1 MFLSKIKLS
10 IIIAL
15 TSALL
20 LTGCSGQ
27 LAESDVV
34 ENPPEPQVEKIKV
47 FTSFYPLY
55 DFAYKVGGELVE
67 VTSIVPPAT
76 EPHSFEPTP
85 RILAELEKA
94 DIFIYNG
101 LEFEPWV
108 DGVLELLA
116 GKDIRIINA
125 SEGLD
130 LIKMDD
136 DHDHE
141 DDDHDHED
149 DDHEHEDDHE
159 DEEDHDHAHGEYD
172 PHIWLDPMNA
182 AKIAERIKNELS
194 AASVD
199 HSTVFEEN
207 YSSFKAQLDELDVE
221 FTKELEGIPSED
233 RKIIVSHSAFGY
245 LARRYGIE
253 EISVAGTSPHAEPT
267 PAKLAELSKLA
278 TEYNIKH
285 IFFEVLANPK
295 TAEVLSEEANL
306 EPLVL
311 YNMEGL
317 TDEQQGAG
325 EDYMSLMYKNIESLK
340 KALVK

>member
-1 MFLSKIKLS
+1 MFFSKIKLS
-10 IIIAL
+10 MIIAL
-15 TSALL
+15 TIALL

-27 LAESDVV
+27 PAESDGVDH
-34 ENPPEPQVEKIKV
+34 PPEPQLEKIKV
-47 FTSFYPLY
+47 FTSFYPYY
-55 DFAYKVGGELVE
+55 DFALTVGGELVE
-67 VTSIVPPAT
+67 VTSIVPAST

-94 DIFIYNG
+94 EVFIYNG

-108 DGVLELLA
+108 DGVLELLS
-116 GKDIRIINA
+116 GKDIKIINA

-130 LIKMDD
+130 LISLEDHDHDHD
-136 DHDHE
+136 DHDH
-141 DDDHDHED
+141 DDHDH
-149 DDHEHEDDHE
+149 DHDE
-159 DEEDHDHAHGEYD
+159 DEDEDHDHHHGEFD

-182 AKIAERIKNELS
+182 AKIAERIKDALS
-194 AASVD
+194 TVSSD
-199 HSTVFEEN
+199 NTDVFEEN
-207 YSSFKAQLDELDVE
+207 YSSFKAQLEELDVA
-221 FTKELEGIPSED
+221 FSKELEGIPSED
-233 RKIIVSHSAFGY
+233 RKIIVSHSAFAY

-278 TEYNIKH
+278 KAYNIKH

-295 TAEVLSEEANL
+295 TAEVLSKEANL

-317 TDEQQGAG
+317 TDEQQRTG
-325 EDYMSLMYKNIESLK
+325 EDYISLMYKNIESLK